1 MAFNLQAFGA
11 GFAKKVTADLD
22 DTRDR
27 MNRLADQETSIAT
40 QQRLAKKAK
49 REEEKEIAE
58 QTAGLLQ
65 SIYEDPDKVAKIMA
79 GGKMNADFWLT
90 AGQDA
95 IKKGVVPN
103 TLINFPSIS
112 NELNQ
117 EDKDTFTETVNMSD
131 GKKEATPVGMGNIEE
146 DATLKSAETLE
157 TSGEDSVTISSGFSI
172 NKDAFKNLY
181 GRPDKEEASFG
192 ARLAVLSQKIVRKPN
207 DPKIES
213 WKAEQQSLLT
223 DLATMKAAERDEKD
237 GDQTPAFGLG
247 TISAN
252 VKEIRSGAGKRF
264 GFTIG
269 IDGEIN
275 NMIDGQQ
282 HLADIVELNVA
293 GQLTTRNTDIQDK
306 SMEYTAQGIRNSAI
320 SNLTDYGYNIYNN
333 DKDKLKTATDNETFI
348 YNSENGKYRPGQVV
362 TVGSKVIIYT
372 GIADY
377 KTGQKFIILNQNNTD
392 M

>member
-22 DTRDR
+22 DERDR
-27 MNRLADQETSIAT
+27 INRLADQEASIAT
-40 QQRLAKKAK
+40 QQRLAKKAE
-49 REEEKEIAE
+49 REAE
-58 QTAGLLQ
+58 QKLTEETGGLLMSLGYDENAVQ
-65 SIYEDPDKVAKIMA
+65 SILSK
-79 GGKMNADFWLT
+79 GKMSANFWAT

-95 IKKGVVPN
+95 LKKGVNPN
-103 TLINFPSIS
+103 TLYSMPNMDES
-112 NELNQ
+112 N
-117 EDKDTFTETVNMSD
+117 FTETVDSIEKNI
-131 GKKEATPVGMGNIEE
+131 AVPTGMGDIEE

-157 TSGEDSVTISSGFSI
+157 TSGENSVTISSGFSI

-181 GRPDKEEASFG
+181 GTPDKEEASFG
-192 ARLAVLSQKIVRKPN
+192 ARLAVLSQRIARKPN
-207 DPKIES
+207 DPKMES
-213 WKAEQQSLLT
+213 WKAEQQSLLA
-223 DLATMKAAERDEKD
+223 DLATMKNAEREEKD

-264 GFTIG
+264 GFTVG
-269 IDGEIN
+269 IDGEID

-282 HLADIVELNVA
+282 HLADIVELNIA
-293 GQLTTRNTDIQDK
+293 GQLTIRNTDIQDK
-306 SMEYTAQGIRNSAI
+306 SMKYTAEGIRNSAI

-333 DKDKLKTATDNETFI
+333 DKDKLQTATNNETFI
-348 YNSENGKYRPGQVV
+348 TNSENGAYRPGQVV

>member
-22 DTRDR
+22 DERDR
-27 MNRLADQETSIAT
+27 INRLADQEASIAT
-40 QQRLAKKAK
+40 QQRLAKKAE
-49 REEEKEIAE
+49 REAE
-58 QTAGLLQ
+58 QKLTEETGGLLMSLGYDENAVQ
-65 SIYEDPDKVAKIMA
+65 SILSK
-79 GGKMNADFWLT
+79 GKMSANFWAT

-95 IKKGVVPN
+95 LKKGVNPN
-103 TLINFPSIS
+103 TLYNMP
-112 NELNQ
+112 NMDEPN
-117 EDKDTFTETVNMSD
+117 FTETVESVEEEM
-131 GKKEATPVGMGNIEE
+131 AVPTGMGDIEE

-157 TSGEDSVTISSGFSI
+157 TSGDNSVAISSGFSI

-181 GRPDKEEASFG
+181 GTPDKEEASFG
-192 ARLAVLSQKIVRKPN
+192 ARLAVLSQRIARKPN
-207 DPKIES
+207 DPNMES
-213 WKAEQQSLLT
+213 WKAEQQSLLA
-223 DLATMKAAERDEKD
+223 DLATMKNAEREEKD

-264 GFTIG
+264 GFTVG
-269 IDGEIN
+269 IDGEID

-282 HLADIVELNVA
+282 HLADIVELNIA
-293 GQLTTRNTDIQDK
+293 GQLTIRNTDIQDK
-306 SMEYTAQGIRNSAI
+306 SMKYTAEGIRNSAI

-333 DKDKLKTATDNETFI
+333 DKDKLQTATNNETFI
-348 YNSENGKYRPGQVV
+348 TNSENGAYRPGQVV

>member
-22 DTRDR
+22 DERDR
-27 MNRLADQETSIAT
+27 INRLADQEASIAT
-40 QQRLAKKAK
+40 QQRLAKKAE
-49 REEEKEIAE
+49 REAE
-58 QTAGLLQ
+58 QKLTEETGGLLMSLGYDENAVQ
-65 SIYEDPDKVAKIMA
+65 SILSK
-79 GGKMNADFWLT
+79 GKMSANFWAT

-95 IKKGVVPN
+95 LKKGVNPN
-103 TLINFPSIS
+103 TLYSMPNMDES
-112 NELNQ
+112 N
-117 EDKDTFTETVNMSD
+117 FTETVDSIEKNI
-131 GKKEATPVGMGNIEE
+131 AVPTGMGDIEE

-181 GRPDKEEASFG
+181 GTPDKEEASFG
-192 ARLAVLSQKIVRKPN
+192 ARLAVLSQRIARKPN
-207 DPKIES
+207 DPKMES
-213 WKAEQQSLLT
+213 WKAEQQSLLA
-223 DLATMKAAERDEKD
+223 DLATMKNAEREEKD

-264 GFTIG
+264 GFTVG
-269 IDGEIN
+269 IDGEID

-282 HLADIVELNVA
+282 HLADIVELNIA
-293 GQLTTRNTDIQDK
+293 GQLTIRNTDIQDK
-306 SMEYTAQGIRNSAI
+306 SMKYTAEGIRNSAI

-333 DKDKLKTATDNETFI
+333 DKDKLQTATNNETFI
-348 YNSENGKYRPGQVV
+348 TNSENGAYRPGQVV

>member
-11 GFAKKVTADLD
+11 GFAKKVTTDLD
-22 DTRDR
+22 DERDR
-27 MNRLADQETSIAT
+27 INRLADQEASIAT
-40 QQRLAKKAK
+40 QQRLAKKAE
-49 REEEKEIAE
+49 REAE
-58 QTAGLLQ
+58 QKLTEETGGLLMSLGYDENAVQ
-65 SIYEDPDKVAKIMA
+65 SILSK
-79 GGKMNADFWLT
+79 GKMSANFWAT

-95 IKKGVVPN
+95 LKKGVNPN
-103 TLINFPSIS
+103 TLYNMP
-112 NELNQ
+112 NMDEPN
-117 EDKDTFTETVNMSD
+117 FTETVESVEEEM
-131 GKKEATPVGMGNIEE
+131 AVPTGMGDIEE

-157 TSGEDSVTISSGFSI
+157 TSGDNSVAISSGFSI

-181 GRPDKEEASFG
+181 GTPDKEEASFG
-192 ARLAVLSQKIVRKPN
+192 ARLAVLSQRIARKPN
-207 DPKIES
+207 DPNMES
-213 WKAEQQSLLT
+213 WKAEQQSLLA
-223 DLATMKAAERDEKD
+223 DLATMKNAEREEKD

-264 GFTIG
+264 GFTVG
-269 IDGEIN
+269 IDGEID

-282 HLADIVELNVA
+282 HLADIVELNIA
-293 GQLTTRNTDIQDK
+293 GQLTIRNTDIQDK
-306 SMEYTAQGIRNSAI
+306 SMKYTAEGIRNSAI

-333 DKDKLKTATDNETFI
+333 DKDKLQTATNNETFI
-348 YNSENGKYRPGQVV
+348 TNSENGAYRPGQVV

>member
-1 MAFNLQAFGA
+1 MSLGYDESA
-11 GFAKKVTADLD
+11 V
-22 DTRDR
+22 
-27 MNRLADQETSIAT
+27 ESI
-40 QQRLAKKAK
+40 LSK
-49 REEEKEIAE
+49 
-58 QTAGLLQ
+58 
-65 SIYEDPDKVAKIMA
+65 
-79 GGKMNADFWLT
+79 GKMSANFWAT

-95 IKKGVVPN
+95 LKKGVDPN
-103 TLINFPSIS
+103 TLYSMPNMDES
-112 NELNQ
+112 N
-117 EDKDTFTETVNMSD
+117 FTETIDSVEDEM
-131 GKKEATPVGMGNIEE
+131 AVPTGMGDIEE

-157 TSGEDSVTISSGFSI
+157 TSGDNSVPISSGFSI

-181 GRPDKEEASFG
+181 GTPDKEEASFG
-192 ARLAVLSQKIVRKPN
+192 ARLAVLSQRIARKPN
-207 DPKIES
+207 DPNMES
-213 WKAEQQSLLT
+213 WKAEQQSLLA
-223 DLATMKAAERDEKD
+223 DLATMKAAEREEKG

-252 VKEIRSGAGKRF
+252 VKEIRSGAGRRF
-264 GFTIG
+264 GFTVG
-269 IDGEIN
+269 IDGEID

-306 SMEYTAQGIRNSAI
+306 SMKYTAEGIRNSAI

-333 DKDKLKTATDNETFI
+333 DKDKLETATDNATFI
-348 YNSENGKYRPGQVV
+348 ANSENGAYRPGQVV

-377 KTGQKFIILNQNNTD
+377 KTGQKFIVLNQNNTG

>member
-27 MNRLADQETSIAT
+27 MNRLADQEASIAT
-40 QQRLAKKAK
+40 QQRLAKKAE
-49 REEEKEIAE
+49 REKEQKIAE
-58 QTAGLLQ
+58 ETGGLLMSLGYDENAVQ
-65 SIYEDPDKVAKIMA
+65 SILSK
-79 GGKMNADFWLT
+79 GKMSANFWAT

-95 IKKGVVPN
+95 LKKGVNPN
-103 TLINFPSIS
+103 TLFNMPNMDES
-112 NELNQ
+112 N
-117 EDKDTFTETVNMSD
+117 FTETVESVEEEM
-131 GKKEATPVGMGNIEE
+131 AVPTGMGDIEE

-181 GRPDKEEASFG
+181 GTPDKEEASFG
-192 ARLAVLSQKIVRKPN
+192 ARLAVLSQRIARKPN
-207 DPKIES
+207 DPNMES
-213 WKAEQQSLLT
+213 WKAEQQSLLA
-223 DLATMKAAERDEKD
+223 DLATMKNAEREEKD

-264 GFTIG
+264 GFTVG

-282 HLADIVELNVA
+282 HLADIVELNIA
-293 GQLTTRNTDIQDK
+293 GQLTIRNTDIQDK
-306 SMEYTAQGIRNSAI
+306 SMKYTAQGIRNSAI

-333 DKDKLKTATDNETFI
+333 DKDKLETATDNQTFI
-348 YNSENGKYRPGQVV
+348 TNSENGAYRPGQVV

>member
-27 MNRLADQETSIAT
+27 MNRLADQEASIAT
-40 QQRLAKKAK
+40 QQRLAKKAE
-49 REEEKEIAE
+49 REKEQKIAE
-58 QTAGLLQ
+58 ETGGLLMSLGYDENAVQ
-65 SIYEDPDKVAKIMA
+65 SILSK
-79 GGKMNADFWLT
+79 GKMSANFWAT

-95 IKKGVVPN
+95 LKKGVNPN
-103 TLINFPSIS
+103 TLYSMPNMDES
-112 NELNQ
+112 N
-117 EDKDTFTETVNMSD
+117 FTETVDSVEDEM
-131 GKKEATPVGMGNIEE
+131 AVPTGMGDIEE

-181 GRPDKEEASFG
+181 GTPDKEEASFG
-192 ARLAVLSQKIVRKPN
+192 ARLAVLSQRIARKPN
-207 DPKIES
+207 DPNMES
-213 WKAEQQSLLT
+213 WKAEQQSLLA
-223 DLATMKAAERDEKD
+223 DLATMKNAEREEKD

-264 GFTIG
+264 GFTVG

-282 HLADIVELNVA
+282 HLADIVELNIA
-293 GQLTTRNTDIQDK
+293 GQLTIRNTDIQDK
-306 SMEYTAQGIRNSAI
+306 SMKYTAQGIRNSAI

-333 DKDKLKTATDNETFI
+333 DKSKLKTATDNKTFI
-348 YNSENGKYRPGQVV
+348 TNSENGEYRPGQVV

>member
-22 DTRDR
+22 DERDR
-27 MNRLADQETSIAT
+27 MNRLADQEASIAT
-40 QQRLAKKAK
+40 QQRLAKKAE
-49 REEEKEIAE
+49 REAEQKIAE
-58 QTAGLLQ
+58 ETGGLLMSLGYDENAVQ
-65 SIYEDPDKVAKIMA
+65 SILSK
-79 GGKMNADFWLT
+79 GKMSANFWAT

-95 IKKGVVPN
+95 LKKGVNPN
-103 TLINFPSIS
+103 TLFNMPNMDES
-112 NELNQ
+112 N
-117 EDKDTFTETVNMSD
+117 FTETVESVEEEM
-131 GKKEATPVGMGNIEE
+131 AVPTGMGDIEE

-181 GRPDKEEASFG
+181 GTPDKEEASFG
-192 ARLAVLSQKIVRKPN
+192 ARLAVLSQRIARKPN
-207 DPKIES
+207 DPNMES
-213 WKAEQQSLLT
+213 WKAEQQSLLA
-223 DLATMKAAERDEKD
+223 DLATMKNAEREEKD

-264 GFTIG
+264 GFTVG

-282 HLADIVELNVA
+282 HLADIVELNIA
-293 GQLTTRNTDIQDK
+293 GQLTIRNTDIQDK
-306 SMEYTAQGIRNSAI
+306 SMKYTAQGIRNSAI

-333 DKDKLKTATDNETFI
+333 DKDKLETATDNQTFI
-348 YNSENGKYRPGQVV
+348 TNSENGAYRPGQVV

>member
-11 GFAKKVTADLD
+11 GFAKKVTTDLD
-22 DTRDR
+22 DERDR
-27 MNRLADQETSIAT
+27 INRLADQEASIAT
-40 QQRLAKKAK
+40 QQRLAKKAE
-49 REEEKEIAE
+49 REAE
-58 QTAGLLQ
+58 QKLTEETGGLLMSLGYDENAVQ
-65 SIYEDPDKVAKIMA
+65 SILSK
-79 GGKMNADFWLT
+79 GKMSANFWAT

-95 IKKGVVPN
+95 LKKGVNPN
-103 TLINFPSIS
+103 TLFNMPNMDES
-112 NELNQ
+112 N
-117 EDKDTFTETVNMSD
+117 FTETVESVEEEM
-131 GKKEATPVGMGNIEE
+131 AVPTGMGDIEE

-181 GRPDKEEASFG
+181 GTPDKEEASFG
-192 ARLAVLSQKIVRKPN
+192 ARLAVLSQRIARKPN
-207 DPKIES
+207 DPNMES
-213 WKAEQQSLLT
+213 WKAEQQSLLA
-223 DLATMKAAERDEKD
+223 DLATMKNAEREEKD

-264 GFTIG
+264 GFTVG

-282 HLADIVELNVA
+282 HLADIVELNIA
-293 GQLTTRNTDIQDK
+293 GQLTIRNTDIQDK
-306 SMEYTAQGIRNSAI
+306 SMKYTAEGIRNSAI

-333 DKDKLKTATDNETFI
+333 DKDKLQTATNNETFI
-348 YNSENGKYRPGQVV
+348 TNSENGAYRPGQVV

>member
-22 DTRDR
+22 DERDR

-40 QQRLAKKAK
+40 QQRLAKKAS
-49 REEEKEIAE
+49 REAE
-58 QTAGLLQ
+58 QKLTEETSGLLMSLGYDENAVQ
-65 SIYEDPDKVAKIMA
+65 SILSK
-79 GGKMNADFWLT
+79 GKMSANFWAT

-95 IKKGVVPN
+95 LKKGINPN
-103 TLINFPSIS
+103 TLYSMPNMDES
-112 NELNQ
+112 N
-117 EDKDTFTETVNMSD
+117 FTETVDSIEKNI
-131 GKKEATPVGMGNIEE
+131 AVPTGMGDIEE

-181 GRPDKEEASFG
+181 GTPDKEEASFG
-192 ARLAVLSQKIVRKPN
+192 ARLAVLSQRIARKPN
-207 DPKIES
+207 DPKMES
-213 WKAEQQSLLT
+213 WKAEQQSLLA
-223 DLATMKAAERDEKD
+223 DLATMKNAEREEKD

-264 GFTIG
+264 GFTVG

-282 HLADIVELNVA
+282 HLADIVELNIA
-293 GQLTTRNTDIQDK
+293 GQLTIRNTDIQDK
-306 SMEYTAQGIRNSAI
+306 SMKYTAEGIRNSAI

-333 DKDKLKTATDNETFI
+333 DKDKLQTATNNETFI
-348 YNSENGKYRPGQVV
+348 TNSENGAYRPGQVV

>member
-22 DTRDR
+22 DERDR
-27 MNRLADQETSIAT
+27 MNRLADQEASIAT
-40 QQRLAKKAK
+40 QQRLAKKAE
-49 REEEKEIAE
+49 REAEQKIAE
-58 QTAGLLQ
+58 ETGGLLMSLGYDENAVQ
-65 SIYEDPDKVAKIMA
+65 SILSK
-79 GGKMNADFWLT
+79 GKMSANFWAT

-95 IKKGVVPN
+95 LKKGVNPN
-103 TLINFPSIS
+103 TLFNMPNMDES
-112 NELNQ
+112 N
-117 EDKDTFTETVNMSD
+117 FTETVESVEEEM
-131 GKKEATPVGMGNIEE
+131 AVPTGMGDIEE

-181 GRPDKEEASFG
+181 GTPDKEEASFG
-192 ARLAVLSQKIVRKPN
+192 ARLAVLSQRIARKPN
-207 DPKIES
+207 DPKMES
-213 WKAEQQSLLT
+213 WKAEQQSLLA
-223 DLATMKAAERDEKD
+223 DLATMKNAEREEKD

-264 GFTIG
+264 GFTVG

-282 HLADIVELNVA
+282 HLADIVELNIA
-293 GQLTTRNTDIQDK
+293 GQLTIRNTDIQDK
-306 SMEYTAQGIRNSAI
+306 SMKYTAQGIRNSAI

-333 DKDKLKTATDNETFI
+333 DKDKLETATDNQTFI
-348 YNSENGKYRPGQVV
+348 TNSENGAYRPGQVV

>member
-22 DTRDR
+22 DERDR
-27 MNRLADQETSIAT
+27 MNRLADQEASIAT
-40 QQRLAKKAK
+40 QQRLAKKAE
-49 REEEKEIAE
+49 REAEQKIAE
-58 QTAGLLQ
+58 ETGGLLMSLGYDENAVQ
-65 SIYEDPDKVAKIMA
+65 SILSK
-79 GGKMNADFWLT
+79 GKMSANFWAT

-95 IKKGVVPN
+95 LKKGVNPN
-103 TLINFPSIS
+103 TLFSMPNMDES
-112 NELNQ
+112 N
-117 EDKDTFTETVNMSD
+117 FTETVDSVEEEM
-131 GKKEATPVGMGNIEE
+131 AVPTGMGDIEE

-181 GRPDKEEASFG
+181 GTPDKEEASFG
-192 ARLAVLSQKIVRKPN
+192 ARLAVLSQRIARKPN
-207 DPKIES
+207 DPNMES
-213 WKAEQQSLLT
+213 WKAEQQSLLA
-223 DLATMKAAERDEKD
+223 DLATMKNAEREEKD

-264 GFTIG
+264 GFTVG

-282 HLADIVELNVA
+282 HLADIVELNIA
-293 GQLTTRNTDIQDK
+293 GQLTIRNTDIQDK
-306 SMEYTAQGIRNSAI
+306 SMKYTAQGIRNSAI

-333 DKDKLKTATDNETFI
+333 DKGKLKTATDNKTFI
-348 YNSENGKYRPGQVV
+348 TNSENGAYRPGQVV

>member
-11 GFAKKVTADLD
+11 GFAKKVTTDLD
-22 DTRDR
+22 DERDR
-27 MNRLADQETSIAT
+27 INRLADQEASIAT
-40 QQRLAKKAK
+40 QQRLAKKAE
-49 REEEKEIAE
+49 REAE
-58 QTAGLLQ
+58 QKLTEETGGLLMSLGYDENAVQ
-65 SIYEDPDKVAKIMA
+65 SILSK
-79 GGKMNADFWLT
+79 GKMSANFWAT

-95 IKKGVVPN
+95 LKKGVNPN
-103 TLINFPSIS
+103 TLYNMP
-112 NELNQ
+112 NMDEPN
-117 EDKDTFTETVNMSD
+117 FTETVESVEEEM
-131 GKKEATPVGMGNIEE
+131 AVPTGMGDIEE

-157 TSGEDSVTISSGFSI
+157 TSGENSVTISSGFSI

-181 GRPDKEEASFG
+181 GTPDKEEASFG
-192 ARLAVLSQKIVRKPN
+192 ARLAVLSQRIARKPN
-207 DPKIES
+207 DPNMES
-213 WKAEQQSLLT
+213 WKAEQQSLLA
-223 DLATMKAAERDEKD
+223 DLATMKNAEREEKD

-264 GFTIG
+264 GFTVG
-269 IDGEIN
+269 IDGEID

-282 HLADIVELNVA
+282 HLADIVELNIA
-293 GQLTTRNTDIQDK
+293 GQLTIRNTDIQDK
-306 SMEYTAQGIRNSAI
+306 SMKYTAEGIRNSAI

-333 DKDKLKTATDNETFI
+333 DKDKLQTATNNETFI
-348 YNSENGKYRPGQVV
+348 TNSENGAYRPGQVV

>member
-40 QQRLAKKAK
+40 QQRLAKKAS
-49 REEEKEIAE
+49 REAE
-58 QTAGLLQ
+58 QKLTEETGGLLMSLGYDENAVQ
-65 SIYEDPDKVAKIMA
+65 SILSK
-79 GGKMNADFWLT
+79 GKMSANFWAT

-95 IKKGVVPN
+95 LKKGVNPN
-103 TLINFPSIS
+103 TLYNMP
-112 NELNQ
+112 NMDEPN
-117 EDKDTFTETVNMSD
+117 FTETVESVEEEM
-131 GKKEATPVGMGNIEE
+131 AVPTGMGDIEE

-157 TSGEDSVTISSGFSI
+157 TSGEDSVAISSGFSI

-181 GRPDKEEASFG
+181 GTPDKEEASFG
-192 ARLAVLSQKIVRKPN
+192 ARLAVLSQRIARKPN
-207 DPKIES
+207 DPNMES
-213 WKAEQQSLLT
+213 WKAEQQSLLA
-223 DLATMKAAERDEKD
+223 DLATMKNAEREEKD

-264 GFTIG
+264 GFTVG
-269 IDGEIN
+269 IDGEID

-282 HLADIVELNVA
+282 HLADIVELNIA
-293 GQLTTRNTDIQDK
+293 GQLTIRNTDIQDK
-306 SMEYTAQGIRNSAI
+306 SMKYTAEGIRNSAI

-333 DKDKLKTATDNETFI
+333 DKDKLQTATNNETFTTNI
-348 YNSENGKYRPGQVV
+348 KNGAYRPGQVV

>member
-22 DTRDR
+22 DERDR

-40 QQRLAKKAK
+40 QQRLAKKAS
-49 REEEKEIAE
+49 REAE
-58 QTAGLLQ
+58 QKLTEETSGLLMSLGYDENAVQ
-65 SIYEDPDKVAKIMA
+65 SILSK
-79 GGKMNADFWLT
+79 GKMSANFWAT

-95 IKKGVVPN
+95 LKKGINPN
-103 TLINFPSIS
+103 TLYSMPNMDES
-112 NELNQ
+112 N
-117 EDKDTFTETVNMSD
+117 FTETVDSIEKNI
-131 GKKEATPVGMGNIEE
+131 AVPTGMGDIEE

-181 GRPDKEEASFG
+181 GTPDKEEASFG
-192 ARLAVLSQKIVRKPN
+192 ARLAVLSQRIARKPN
-207 DPKIES
+207 DPKMES
-213 WKAEQQSLLT
+213 WKAEQQSLLA
-223 DLATMKAAERDEKD
+223 DLATMKNAEREEKD

-264 GFTIG
+264 GFTVG

-282 HLADIVELNVA
+282 HLADIVELNIA
-293 GQLTTRNTDIQDK
+293 GQLTIRNTDIQDK
-306 SMEYTAQGIRNSAI
+306 SMKYTAQGIRNSAI

-333 DKDKLKTATDNETFI
+333 DKDKLQTATNNETFI
-348 YNSENGKYRPGQVV
+348 TNSENGAYRPGQVV

>member
-11 GFAKKVTADLD
+11 GFAKKVTEDLD

-40 QQRLAKKAK
+40 QQRLAKKAS
-49 REEEKEIAE
+49 REAE
-58 QTAGLLQ
+58 QKLTEETGGLLMSLGYDENAVQ
-65 SIYEDPDKVAKIMA
+65 SILSK
-79 GGKMNADFWLT
+79 GKMSANFWAT

-95 IKKGVVPN
+95 LKKGVNPN
-103 TLINFPSIS
+103 TLYNMP
-112 NELNQ
+112 NMDEPN
-117 EDKDTFTETVNMSD
+117 FTETVESVEEEM
-131 GKKEATPVGMGNIEE
+131 AVPTGMGDIEE

-157 TSGEDSVTISSGFSI
+157 TSGEDSVAISSGFSI

-181 GRPDKEEASFG
+181 GTPDKEEASFG
-192 ARLAVLSQKIVRKPN
+192 ARLAVLSQRIARKPN
-207 DPKIES
+207 DPNMES
-213 WKAEQQSLLT
+213 WKAEQQSLLA
-223 DLATMKAAERDEKD
+223 DLATMKNAEREEKD

-264 GFTIG
+264 GFTVG
-269 IDGEIN
+269 IDGEID

-282 HLADIVELNVA
+282 HLADIVELNIA
-293 GQLTTRNTDIQDK
+293 GQLTIRNTDIQDK
-306 SMEYTAQGIRNSAI
+306 SMKYTAEGIRNSAI

-333 DKDKLKTATDNETFI
+333 DKDKLQTATNNETFTTNI
-348 YNSENGKYRPGQVV
+348 KNGAYRPGQVV